1 VHFLC
6 ALQEIRWPG
15 QGTVMRKNYMIL
27 YSGCKSDKNE
37 FKKIV
42 LAEALWIVY

>member
-1 VHFLC
+1 
-6 ALQEIRWPG
+6 
-15 QGTVMRKNYMIL
+15 MIL

-42 LAEALWIVY
+42 LAEALWIVYQILNCKMKEFVNLGLNLNIKT